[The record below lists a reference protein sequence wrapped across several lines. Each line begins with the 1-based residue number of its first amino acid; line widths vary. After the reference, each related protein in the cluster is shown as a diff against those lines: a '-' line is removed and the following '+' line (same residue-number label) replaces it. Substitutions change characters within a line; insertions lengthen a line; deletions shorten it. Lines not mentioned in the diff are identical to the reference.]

1 MHEAHD
7 PTAAAALDA
16 ALPDFDWS
24 VPPTGA
30 IRGSFDAPSGRL
42 ATIALGDPTGA
53 PVLLVPGVTG
63 SKEDFALMLPLI
75 ASAGY
80 YAVAFDMAGQYES
93 ADAGPENLNPPARH
107 YDYELFVGDF
117 VAVLES
123 LGAPAHVLGY
133 SFAGTVAQIVL
144 ARRPE
149 LFASLTLLS
158 APPEPGQSFRGM
170 SGFGPLS
177 GFAPGSVGAS
187 FMIWGNKLN
196 YTKVP
201 PGRLKFVRERLKVT
215 RIASVNDIISLMKRA
230 PDVRTEVAASAIPK
244 LVAVG
249 AHDLWPLGL
258 HKRFAD
264 QIEADFAIYQTGHSP
279 CETTPH
285 QLVRDLL
292 ALYARAA

>member
-1 MHEAHD
+1 VNAAHD
-7 PTAAAALDA
+7 PAEEAALDA
-16 ALPDFDWS
+16 ALADLDWS
-24 VPPTGA
+24 IPPAGAVTG
-30 IRGSFDAPSGRL
+30 GFDAPSGRL
-42 ATIALGDPTGA
+42 ATVALGDPTA
-53 PVLLVPGVTG
+53 PPVLLVPGVTG

-75 ASAGY
+75 AAAGY
-80 YAVAFDMAGQYES
+80 YALAFDLAGQYES
-93 ADAGPENLNPPARH
+93 ANAGPEHLHPAARH
-107 YDYELFVGDF
+107 YDYELFVNDF
-117 VAVLES
+117 IAVLES

-133 SFAGTVAQIVL
+133 SFAGTIAQLVL

-177 GFAPGSVGAS
+177 GFAPGPVGAS

-201 PGRLKFVRERLKVT
+201 PGRLKFVRDRLKVT
-215 RIASVNDIISLMKRA
+215 RVSSVNDIITLMKRA
-230 PDVRTEVAASAIPK
+230 PDVRAAVAASAVPK

-258 HKRFAD
+258 HRRFAD
-264 QIEADFAIYQTGHSP
+264 EIRADFAIYQTGHSP

-292 ALYARAA
+292 ALYARA